1 VGIVLDLGRSVV
13 SRGVRDQ
20 LKWPM
25 GSLMA
30 GWDSPIRD
38 AKQVRLHLNN
48 SMTMEEIAN
57 YWRAKRI
64 IEEEHLLSAFKSA
77 ARIKAQTFTTEDYKR
92 FEDSLAED
100 EKPQMK
106 NTSDADQET
115 RIGIKDWWT
124 KSSYAYLNQPPLTTI
139 EPRKPKYKYT
149 TQFDIARLGKT
160 RNDSETGFNAN
171 PLIVF

>member
-1 VGIVLDLGRSVV
+1 
-13 SRGVRDQ
+13 
-20 LKWPM
+20 M

-30 GWDSPIRD
+30 GWDSPILE
-38 AKQVRLHLNN
+38 AKQVRIHLNN
-48 SMTMEEIAN
+48 SMTKEEIAN
-57 YWRAKRI
+57 YWREKRI

-77 ARIKAQTFTTEDYKR
+77 ARIKARTFTAEDYKR

-106 NTSDADQET
+106 NTGETDEET

-124 KSSYAYLNQPPLTTI
+124 KSNYAYLNQPPLTATM
-139 EPRKPKYKYT
+139 EVPAKPKYKYT
-149 TQFDIARLGKT
+149 AQFDIARLGKA

>member
-1 VGIVLDLGRSVV
+1 
-13 SRGVRDQ
+13 
-20 LKWPM
+20 M

-38 AKQVRLHLNN
+38 AKQVRLHFNN
-48 SMTMEEIAN
+48 SMTREEIAN

-77 ARIKAQTFTTEDYKR
+77 ARIKARTFTAEDYKR

-106 NTSDADQET
+106 NTSYKDEET

-124 KSSYAYLNQPPLTTI
+124 KSNYAYLNQPPLTTI
-139 EPRKPKYKYT
+139 EPAKPKYKYT
-149 TQFDIARLGKT
+149 AQFDIAYLVKA

-171 PLIVF
+171 PLRVF